1 MGLFTNPL
9 GHAGYPP
16 GVTGKPSTLP
26 SEVRAATSAEAAA
39 ATLNDV
45 YISPATASYIGAGAN
60 FASPGPIGSTVP
72 NSIIGTTVHSTGA
85 MVAGTGLTA
94 TTGGVTAT
102 AGGVTATLGDITAT
116 NGNLVLGTAG
126 DKLKI
131 KVGANASCGVS
142 AAMTAGSITIST
154 TAVKTAS
161 LIFLSA
167 ATPGG
172 TQGSLSVGT
181 IVDSTS
187 FVINS
192 SNAADT
198 STVNWLII
206 N

>member
-16 GVTGKPSTLP
+16 GVTGKPNTQP
-26 SEVRAATSAEAAA
+26 TEVRAATSAEASAA
-39 ATLNDV
+39 VLKDV

-60 FASPGPIGSTVP
+60 FASPGAIGSVAP
-72 NSIIGTTVHSTGA
+72 NTIVGTTVGSTGA
-85 MVAGTGLTA
+85 MTAGTGLTA

-102 AGGVTATLGDITAT
+102 AGNLTAT
-116 NGNLVLGTAG
+116 NGNLVLNTAG
-126 DKLKI
+126 NKLSI
-131 KVGANASCGVS
+131 KTGANASCGVS

-161 LIFLSA
+161 LIFLSPK
-167 ATPGG
+167 TPGG
-172 TQGSLSVGT
+172 TQGALSVGT
-181 IVDSTS
+181 IVDSNS

-192 SNAADT
+192 NNAADT